1 MSDDSIARLFERLD
15 AQDVA
20 LARID
25 ERLRALPC
33 DEHHSLLRGNGK
45 AGIAD
50 RLLAV
55 ETRELIRSRVE
66 WTVGGGIVTLLVTIG
81 AALAV
86 R

>member
-1 MSDDSIARLFERLD
+1 MSDDTISRLFARLD
-15 AQDVA
+15 AQDVT

-33 DEHHSLLRGNGK
+33 DEHHRLLRGNGK

-55 ETRELIRSRVE
+55 ETRERIRSRVE